1 MSRSRK
7 KNMVSL
13 PLLTG
18 LLSCSAYSIYAQ
30 SASENYGLI
39 TGYGGTWLGQGN
51 ALVNGSQ
58 AVQNNSCVPTS
69 VANGLS
75 YMQAYGYST
84 DSNPFST
91 NPNTYDTVN
100 ALQTAMGTTA
110 TGTQPA
116 NSVTGLQTWLSANPT
131 TPPISTY
138 LTINP
143 SPQALANVLNANDG
157 VQLGILWGS
166 VTDGTFTAAG
176 GGHYVSL
183 DAIDL
188 TGGSGTIG
196 ILDPWGNS
204 KPNAASTASQDTL
217 DVSTVTIGTTA
228 YLEVQYQNANL
239 GDYPTPA
246 PGTAYAG
253 AGGIGVIA
261 LDQVETL
268 SAVPE
273 PSSLVISGLASA
285 GIGGFVFLR
294 RRKV

>member
-1 MSRSRK
+1 MK
-7 KNMVSL
+7 KFKKQRFITL
-13 PLLTG
+13 PVLTG

-30 SASENYGLI
+30 SASEDYTLI
-39 TGYGGTWLGQGN
+39 TGYGGQWLGQGN
-51 ALVNGSQ
+51 AAVNGGQ

-75 YMQAYGYST
+75 YLQAYGYST
-84 DSNPFST
+84 DNNPFST

-110 TGTQPA
+110 AGTLPA
-116 NSVTGLQTWLSANPT
+116 NSVTGLQAWLAANPT
-131 TPPISTY
+131 MPTVSTY
-138 LTINP
+138 LAGDPTAQ
-143 SPQALANVLNANDG
+143 SLADVLNQHDG

-166 VTDGTFTAAG
+166 VTGTTFTPAG

-183 DAIDL
+183 DDVDMS
-188 TGGSGTIG
+188 GGTGTIG

-217 DVSTVTIGTTA
+217 DVTTVTIGTSS
-228 YLEVQYQNANL
+228 YLEVQYQTPNL
-239 GDYPTPA
+239 GDYPSPA

-268 SAVPE
+268 AAVPE

-285 GIGGFVFLR
+285 GIGGFVWLR
-294 RRKV
+294 RRKA